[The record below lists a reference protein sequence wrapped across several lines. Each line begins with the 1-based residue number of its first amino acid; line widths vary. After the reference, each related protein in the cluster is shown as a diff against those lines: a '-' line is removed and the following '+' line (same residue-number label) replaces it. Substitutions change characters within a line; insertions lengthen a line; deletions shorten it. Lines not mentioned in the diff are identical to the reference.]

1 MYANVGIH
9 SPIFIPSH
17 VQIVVGFFLIVCSAA
32 SIKCEDSGRCSQRSN
47 ACHPGRN
54 PQVKLLTVSMAMA
67 CAMFA
72 GGGVICMFKPPLG
85 NLVGF
90 LVS

>member
-1 MYANVGIH
+1 MY
-9 SPIFIPSH
+9 SSTRPLRSSH

-54 PQVKLLTVSMAMA
+54 PQVGNRNFTRQIHDFTVT
-67 CAMFA
+67 F
-72 GGGVICMFKPPLG
+72 
-85 NLVGF
+85 
-90 LVS
+90 